1 MNSGHIKHMAQVRQL
16 YSPNMGTLTDNLPS
30 MGDSLKAAANELARD
45 CTLERVDSFLDRL
58 QAAMNLT
65 VHIRKAIAGERVST
79 VQSSG
84 TG

>member
-1 MNSGHIKHMAQVRQL
+1 MNAAHIKNLEQVRQL
-16 YSPNMGTLTDNLPS
+16 YGPTLGTLTDNLPS
-30 MGDSLKAAANELARD
+30 MGDSLKTSADDLARN
-45 CTLERVDSFLDRL
+45 CNLERVDDFLARL